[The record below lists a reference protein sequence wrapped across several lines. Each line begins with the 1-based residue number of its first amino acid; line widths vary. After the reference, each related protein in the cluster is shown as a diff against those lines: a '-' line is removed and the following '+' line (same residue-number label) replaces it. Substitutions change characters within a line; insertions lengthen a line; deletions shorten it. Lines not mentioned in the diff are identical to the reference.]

1 MRAALAVVAAVLS
14 LHAADAQ
21 TLPTQTWPTKPVKI
35 IVSQAAGSVPD
46 IACRIIADRLSQAI
60 GPVYVENRPGSG
72 NIIGAQAAARSE
84 PDGATFFFAT
94 AAALVSNPFTY
105 KTLPYDPARDF
116 TPVAMAAK
124 GPFMVLAHPDVPVRS
139 FADIFAY
146 EKQSPGKLSIAT
158 DGSRNFSGILSSWL
172 DKLSGTAIAQIP
184 YPNMNQGA
192 QDAIAGRVQLVI
204 LAIPAAAPFIASGQ
218 LKPLAVSSAKS
229 MPRFESVPPIA
240 DTFPGV
246 ELVGWFV
253 FVAPTGTPDKAVR
266 RMNTELDKI
275 LKDPGIANRLIDL
288 GLYTEGAATPEA
300 TAAFIRAEHERWGGL
315 TRQIGLEPQ

>member
-1 MRAALAVVAAVLS
+1 MRAILAIVLAVS
-14 LHAADAQ
+14 TLHAADAQ
-21 TLPTQTWPTKPVKI
+21 PAQTWPTKPVKI

-60 GPVYVENRPGSG
+60 GSVYVENRPGSG

-84 PDGATFFFAT
+84 PDGTTFFFAT
-94 AAALVSNPFTY
+94 AAALVSNPLTY

-124 GPFMVLAHPDVPVRS
+124 GPFMVLAHPDLPVKS
-139 FADIFAY
+139 FADVFAY
-146 EKQSPGKLSIAT
+146 EKQNPGKLSIAT
-158 DGSRNFSGILSSWL
+158 DGSRNFSGILASWL
-172 DKLSGTAIAQIP
+172 DRLSGARIAQIP
-184 YPNMNQGA
+184 YPNMTQGA

-218 LKPLAVSSAKS
+218 LKALAVSSGKA

-240 DTFPGV
+240 QSFPGV

-253 FVAPTGTPDKAVR
+253 FVAPTGTPDDVVR
-266 RMNTELDKI
+266 RMNAELDKI
-275 LKDPGIANRLIDL
+275 LKDPAIANRLIDL

-300 TAAFIRAEHERWGGL
+300 TAAFIRAEHEMWGRL
-315 TRQIGLEPQ
+315 VREIGLEPQ